1 VRDTHRTRR
10 PANTVKSRQVTWAEP
25 GLLRV
30 RQRVAV
36 RRGEMGTD
44 ATGPYWVFAVV
55 RVQEGGLQYLHG
67 AGRVAAPGRRFAIFM
82 PRWSIVCPAP
92 SSCVVATDAVTS
104 HDALTPEMPVRPVA
118 WRWPGGD
125 PPATRQGVERA
136 VAAAGPFVVISRDA
150 DPSATARHAKTV
162 LDQSYDRP
170 LTLARIATLAGLSP
184 SVLSRSFRRAYGMPP
199 VEYRHRLRVM
209 DAMFRLASGGE
220 ILSVLE
226 DVGFGDVSR
235 FYSRFRTL
243 LCAPPGAYRDRSRN
257 AKT

>member
-1 VRDTHRTRR
+1 
-10 PANTVKSRQVTWAEP
+10 
-25 GLLRV
+25 
-30 RQRVAV
+30 
-36 RRGEMGTD
+36 MGAD

-55 RVQEGGLQYLHG
+55 RVQEGELEYLHG
-67 AGRVAAPGRRFAIFM
+67 AGRVSVPGQRFAVFM
-82 PRWSIVCPAP
+82 PSWSIVCPAS
-92 SSCVVATDAVTS
+92 SSCIVTTDAVTS
-104 HDALTPEMPVRPVA
+104 RAPAGDGLPVQAVA

-125 PPATRQGVERA
+125 PPATRQGVARA
-136 VAAAGPFVVISRDA
+136 LVDAGRLVVVSRDSDPPAAAR
-150 DPSATARHAKTV
+150 RAKNV
-162 LDQSYDRP
+162 LDESYDRP
-170 LTLARIATLAGLSP
+170 LTLTRIAALAGLSP

-209 DAMFRLASGGE
+209 DAMFRLASGGK

-243 LCAPPGAYRDRSRN
+243 LCAPPGAYRGRSRN

>member
-1 VRDTHRTRR
+1 
-10 PANTVKSRQVTWAEP
+10 
-25 GLLRV
+25 
-30 RQRVAV
+30 
-36 RRGEMGTD
+36 MGAD

-67 AGRVAAPGRRFAIFM
+67 AARISPPGRRFAVFM
-82 PRWSIVCPAP
+82 PPWSIVCPAP
-92 SSCVVATDAVTS
+92 SSCVLTTDAVTA
-104 HDALTPEMPVRPVA
+104 HDPPGDGVPVRPVA

-125 PPATRQGVERA
+125 PPATRQGVARA
-136 VAAAGPFVVISRDA
+136 VADAGPFVVISRDG
-150 DPSATARHAKTV
+150 DPSAAARRAKQV
-162 LDQSYDRP
+162 LDESYDRP
-170 LTLARIATLAGLSP
+170 LTLTRIAAVAGVSP

-226 DVGFGDVSR
+226 DVGFGDASR
-235 FYSRFRTL
+235 FYSRFRTI